1 MNNNSIRLADKLNL
15 FFIIFFTG
23 IIILY
28 FNKIENNKIIFFQY
42 ILLLITQ
49 IYLLKKK
56 SDKIILKIVKDF
68 IFPTICILIIFNS
81 LTYIIPAINPM
92 DIDHQLI
99 RADYLI
105 FNTYP
110 TIIFEKLSNAW
121 LTDLMQ
127 ICYTTYYFLPLLIG
141 ITLKIHKKENEF
153 QKGLFLILFCFYISY
168 IGYILFPA
176 LGPRYTIPH
185 LHQEELKGYIFYSK
199 INAILNSLE
208 GIKRD
213 AFPSGHTAI
222 TLVVL
227 HIAYKYEK
235 KLFYFI
241 LPISLMLVLST
252 IYCRYHYGVDVI
264 GGILLY
270 IIIIKISKFI
280 ITI

>member
-28 FNKIENNKIIFFQY
+28 FNKIENNKTIFFQY